1 MLYAK
6 NTGEEL
12 SQELFQNPTSEYRGA
27 PFWAWNCSLTPELL
41 LEQIEYLKE
50 MGMGGYHIHVR
61 TGMDTKYLSSEFM
74 QLVRLCTEKGKQENM
89 LIWLYDEDRFPSG
102 TAGGYVTK
110 EEQYRSRYLLFT
122 ARPYSSNE
130 KKADAEVFGAHAVR
144 TGNGRLL
151 ACYDVQL
158 NEDGSLKQY
167 RRIGE
172 NETAAGRKWYAY
184 LETPDPN
191 PWYNNQTYVN
201 TLDKHA
207 IERFVEITHE
217 AYKRVVG
224 DEFGKAIP
232 AIFTDEPQFSHKTP
246 LTTAFSTGDAVMPWS
261 DDLPDTFAAAYAEDL
276 MDNLPQLFWE
286 LSEGKPSVIRYHF
299 HDHVAERFAAAFAD
313 TCGSWCRKNGLRLT
327 GHVMEEPTLQSQTTA
342 VGEAM
347 RSYRSFD
354 LPGIDMLC
362 GDFEYTTAK
371 QAQSAVHQFG
381 CEGMT
386 SELYGVTGWDFDF
399 RGHKLHGDWQAAL
412 GVTVRVHHLSWVSMA
427 GEAKRDYPASIHYQ
441 SPWFREYPLIENH
454 FARLNTALTRGKP
467 VVKVGVVHPIES
479 CWLHWGP
486 TEQTSL
492 VREQLDDNFQNVTK
506 WLLFGSV
513 DFDFI
518 SESLLPTQCK
528 EGGSPLR
535 VGKMEYDVVIVP
547 GCETLRSCTVK
558 QLKEFRRRG
567 GRLIFMGNIPNFM
580 DARESD
586 EPAILA
592 AESEVIPFSRAAIL
606 GALEKSHMVSIRR
619 ADGTHTRNLL
629 HQLRQDGSH
638 LWLFVAHGTEPYNK
652 DVVNEE
658 EIFICL
664 NGMYSAELYDTLTGM
679 VESLPCGYE
688 NGKTIITRK
697 IYEYDS
703 LLIRYTPAAEAE
715 TDTDNMNKSLPVQK
729 SAEKIPIADRVPVTL
744 CEPNVLL
751 LDMGEYALDGEPF
764 HPIEELLIADN
775 LCRQKLGWP
784 CRKSAVAQPWTMEKE
799 KTTHKLTLRFS
810 FDSEIEVTGAQ
821 LALED
826 ADAAGIRLNGEP
838 VPSEVT
844 GWYVDHAIQTVS
856 LPKLKKGTNQLEI
869 SIPFGRRTNVEWCYI
884 LGDFGVRVSGREK
897 VVTAPVRTLTF
908 GDIVPQGLPFYGGNL
923 IYHIDLDTGSGRLT
937 AEATHFRG
945 ALLSAALDRKEMGKI
960 FIPPY
965 RCEGP
970 EIAEGHHTLDI
981 TVFGNRYNTFGQVHL
996 SDSACRIFGPDSWR
1010 TTGSRWSYEYQ
1021 LKPTGLLSAP
1031 NIVLK

>member
-1 MLYAK
+1 
-6 NTGEEL
+6 
-12 SQELFQNPTSEYRGA
+12 
-27 PFWAWNCSLTPELL
+27 
-41 LEQIEYLKE
+41 
-50 MGMGGYHIHVR
+50 
-61 TGMDTKYLSSEFM
+61 
-74 QLVRLCTEKGKQENM
+74 
-89 LIWLYDEDRFPSG
+89 
-102 TAGGYVTK
+102 
-110 EEQYRSRYLLFT
+110 
-122 ARPYSSNE
+122 
-130 KKADAEVFGAHAVR
+130 
-144 TGNGRLL
+144 
-151 ACYDVQL
+151 
-158 NEDGSLKQY
+158 
-167 RRIGE
+167 
-172 NETAAGRKWYAY
+172 
-184 LETPDPN
+184 
-191 PWYNNQTYVN
+191 
-201 TLDKHA
+201 
-207 IERFVEITHE
+207 
-217 AYKRVVG
+217 
-224 DEFGKAIP
+224 
-232 AIFTDEPQFSHKTP
+232 
-246 LTTAFSTGDAVMPWS
+246 
-261 DDLPDTFAAAYAEDL
+261 
-276 MDNLPQLFWE
+276 
-286 LSEGKPSVIRYHF
+286 
-299 HDHVAERFAAAFAD
+299 
-313 TCGSWCRKNGLRLT
+313 
-327 GHVMEEPTLQSQTTA
+327 
-342 VGEAM
+342 
-347 RSYRSFD
+347 
-354 LPGIDMLC
+354 
-362 GDFEYTTAK
+362 
-371 QAQSAVHQFG
+371 
-381 CEGMT
+381 
-386 SELYGVTGWDFDF
+386 
-399 RGHKLHGDWQAAL
+399 
-412 GVTVRVHHLSWVSMA
+412 
-427 GEAKRDYPASIHYQ
+427 
-441 SPWFREYPLIENH
+441 
-454 FARLNTALTRGKP
+454 
-467 VVKVGVVHPIES
+467 
-479 CWLHWGP
+479 
-486 TEQTSL
+486 
-492 VREQLDDNFQNVTK
+492 
-506 WLLFGSV
+506 
-513 DFDFI
+513 
-518 SESLLPTQCK
+518 
-528 EGGSPLR
+528 
-535 VGKMEYDVVIVP
+535 
-547 GCETLRSCTVK
+547 
-558 QLKEFRRRG
+558 
-567 GRLIFMGNIPNFM
+567 
-580 DARESD
+580 
-586 EPAILA
+586 
-592 AESEVIPFSRAAIL
+592 
-606 GALEKSHMVSIRR
+606 
-619 ADGTHTRNLL
+619 
-629 HQLRQDGSH
+629 
-638 LWLFVAHGTEPYNK
+638 
-652 DVVNEE
+652 
-658 EIFICL
+658 
-664 NGMYSAELYDTLTGM
+664 MYSAELYDTLTGM

-945 ALLSAALDRKEMGKI
+945 ALLSAALDGKEMGKI